1 MIKNIKGTKDLLPNT
16 TYNLQDIENHL
27 MRFFHI
33 HGYGEIR
40 TPIFETTE
48 LFIRSVGETTDIVN
62 KEMYTWEDQNGQ
74 SLTLRPEMTASV
86 VRAYI
91 QKQLWKIEP
100 ISKFFYI
107 GPLFRRERPQK
118 GRLRQF
124 HQFGIECIGDDSPD
138 VDFEVIKIAWDILR
152 NLNFNNVLLNVNS
165 LGDSKDRFI
174 YTEELKKY
182 FSKYINDLPKVDKLR
197 FERSPLRILDSKEDI
212 TIKISEEAPKT
223 LDFISSE
230 SLGHHENLILNL
242 EELRSHDKKFNY
254 KINNRLVR
262 GLDYYNKTVFEYTSD
277 SLGPQGVLLG
287 GGRYDPLIKILGGQD
302 TPAVGFAM
310 GIERVVNELKKNI
323 DVEKNYVD
331 AVIIVTDESLRIE
344 SVQIAN
350 NLRNSNI
357 RTIIAPKKSIKAQM
371 RFANNINSKSAVFI
385 GKNELENQ
393 KLSVKLLQTKSEQF
407 EIDIDDMNQL
417 KKILNS

>member
-124 HQFGIECIGDDSPD
+124 HQFGIEAIGSENPEQDA
-138 VDFEVIKIAWDILR
+138 EVISIAYNIYKMFGVEDLSIKI
-152 NLNFNNVLLNVNS
+152 NS
-165 LGDSKDRFI
+165 IGSGNIRDKFSKDLKSSLNKFKASFS
-174 YTEELKKY
+174 ESELNRLEK
-182 FSKYINDLPKVDKLR
+182 N
-197 FERSPLRILDSKEDI
+197 PLRILDSKNSEIKKIVKENAPNIFDYISKED
-212 TIKISEEAPKT
+212 KIHFKSVLSI
-223 LDFISSE
+223 LDDMSIPYIYD
-230 SLGHHENLILNL
+230 NL
-242 EELRSHDKKFNY
+242 
-254 KINNRLVR
+254 LVR
-262 GLDYYNKTVFEYTSD
+262 GLDYYNKTVFEVIS
-277 SLGPQGVLLG
+277 SKLGGQDALCG
-287 GGRYDPLIKILGGQD
+287 GGRYDQLIAQLGGSNI
-302 TPAVGFAM
+302 PAMGFAA
-310 GIERVVNELKKNI
+310 GIERLIIAMNLSDKQPITSDIYIINTESTLISESMIIADNIRKNLGVAVYVDTLRRSLKSQLRHSNKMESKFSIILDSKTVNKNTVSIKNMEENIQEEINI
-323 DVEKNYVD
+323 DN
-331 AVIIVTDESLRIE
+331 IISYFES
-344 SVQIAN
+344 
-350 NLRNSNI
+350 
-357 RTIIAPKKSIKAQM
+357 K
-371 RFANNINSKSAVFI
+371 
-385 GKNELENQ
+385 
-393 KLSVKLLQTKSEQF
+393 
-407 EIDIDDMNQL
+407 
-417 KKILNS
+417 